1 MRIEQSDLKLTSHQ
15 ASSSESWRSLQL
27 TEGSSS
33 AGPLKDQFAAFFNQE
48 LKAMASLLPQAETKQ
63 ADASQAVDKSKEER
77 FQSLWEMLF
86 GSTHPSS
93 KPTTPCPE
101 QAAETGGATSATNPA
116 SATPTPQPITM
127 QILAVEHTKT
137 SESCSF
143 NASGKVCLQDGSTRQ
158 FDVGY
163 QNAQSSESTKILG
176 AQWLTLKDPLVVD
189 MGPATTKLS
198 QQSVDFDLDN
208 DGKKES
214 MRLPDASSGLLFL
227 DRNHNGVADNGSE
240 LFGPQSGNGF
250 SDLAKLDEDQNG
262 WIDEGDAAYKDL
274 KIWQSGDQAAGRVQ
288 TLAQAGVGAMATASV
303 QTEYAL
309 KENEQL
315 LGQIRASSVWLG
327 EHGGAGSVR
336 QIDLATKPVA

>member
-15 ASSSESWRSLQL
+15 ASSSESWKSLQIA
-27 TEGSSS
+27 EGSAS
-33 AGPLKDQFAAFFNQE
+33 ADPSQTPFSAFFNQE
-48 LKAMASLLPQAETKQ
+48 LSALARFMPQTDAKQEEAMKE
-63 ADASQAVDKSKEER
+63 VDKSQTQR

-86 GSTHPSS
+86 GNHTSSQSTPTCPE
-93 KPTTPCPE
+93 KPT
-101 QAAETGGATSATNPA
+101 AAATANSPLSTTAKA
-116 SATPTPQPITM
+116 QPITLQVM
-127 QILAVEHTKT
+127 AIEHSKS

-158 FDVGY
+158 FDVAY

-176 AQWLTLKDPLVVD
+176 AEWLTLKDPLVID

-227 DRNHNGVADNGSE
+227 DKNHNGVADNGSE

-250 SDLAKLDEDQNG
+250 SDLARLDDDHNG
-262 WIDEGDAAYKDL
+262 WIDEGDTAYKDL
-274 KIWQSGDQAAGRVQ
+274 KLWQSGDQPAGRVQ
-288 TLAQAGVGAMATASV
+288 TLAQAGVGAMATTSV
-303 QTEYAL
+303 QTEYGI

-336 QIDLATKPVA
+336 QIDLATKPLA